1 LFAVASSSAVSVD
14 FGLFG
19 PGSVAWR
26 LHREPAMLVGGLRA
40 LIVQALHP
48 LAIAAVADHSD
59 YKSDVW
65 GRYARTSNYVVTTIF
80 GTRRQAEALGARVRA
95 IHRPI
100 RGVDRVTGRP
110 YAADDPVLLL
120 WIHSTLVESFLA
132 AYRRFVAPL
141 RPGDA
146 DRYVEEMVRQAELV
160 GLRPGEVPA
169 TEADNQAFI
178 ESCRPKLVATRHS
191 MEALDTVLHPPL
203 APWRRPYW
211 WAAGQAAIS
220 VLPDYAVE
228 LYGIRRNL
236 AAEAAVRPLVS
247 AGSGFARRF
256 LEPPPVLRE
265 ARRRSEAAGLS
276 F

>member
-1 LFAVASSSAVSVD
+1 VPSTSSGGGD

-19 PGSVAWR
+19 PGSLAWR

-80 GTRRQAEALGARVRA
+80 GSTRQAEALGARVQA

-100 RGVDRVTGRP
+100 HGIDLVTGQP

-120 WIHSTLVESFLA
+120 WIHTTLVESFLA

-141 RPGDA
+141 SAAEA
-146 DRYVEEMVRQAELV
+146 DQYVSELVRQARLV
-160 GLRPGEVPA
+160 GLAESTVPA
-169 TEADNQAFI
+169 TERENQAFI
-178 ESCRPKLVATRHS
+178 DSFRPLLVATRHS
-191 MEALDTVLHPPL
+191 MEALETVLHPPL
-203 APWRRPYW
+203 PPWRRPVW
-211 WAAGQAAIS
+211 WVAGQATIS
-220 VLPDYAVE
+220 VLPEHAVE
-228 LYGIRRNL
+228 LYGVRRNPV
-236 AAEAAVRPLVS
+236 AEAAVRPLVS
-247 AGSGFARRF
+247 SGSAFARRF
-256 LEPPPVLRE
+256 LRPPHVLQE
-265 ARRRSEAAGLS
+265 ARRRASAAGRTV
-276 F
+276 